1 MNRRSFHALLAGSA
15 LYVAL
20 GGLGAVLLP
29 AEAARGE
36 ADTLAIGGSV
46 TEIVYALGQEHRLL
60 ARDTTSTF
68 PPQAMDL
75 PDVGYMRALSPEG
88 VLSVGPDLILS
99 EEGAGPP
106 ETLAVLEEADIPF
119 ITVPGGL
126 DAEGVAAKIRA
137 VGEAL
142 GVSEQADALAGDV
155 AAEISAASAKAHEA
169 AGNPKRVLFVLS
181 AQGGRLMGAGE
192 GTGAAAIIEMAGGV
206 NALEGIEGYKPL
218 SDEAATAAAPDVILM
233 MDRGGDHAMSAD
245 ELFALPALAVTPAA
259 ETRALLKM
267 DGLKLL
273 GFGPRTGAAVTEL
286 AQALYGD

>member
-1 MNRRSFHALLAGSA
+1 MRRRAFHTLALSTAATL
-15 LYVAL
+15 VL
-20 GGLGAVLLP
+20 GGLGAAVLP

-36 ADTLAIGGSV
+36 ADTLSIGGSV

-60 ARDTTSTF
+60 ARDTTSTY
-68 PPQAMDL
+68 PPEAEAL

-106 ETLAVLEEADIPF
+106 ETLEVLEEAQIPF

-137 VGEAL
+137 VGAAL
-142 GVSEQADALAGDV
+142 GVPEKAEALAAEV
-155 AAEISAASAKAHEA
+155 TAEIAAASARAQGA
-169 AGNPKRVLFVLS
+169 AGAPKRVLFVLS

-192 GTGAAAIIEMAGGV
+192 NTGAAAIIALAGGV
-206 NALEGIEGYKPL
+206 NALEGVEGYKPL

-233 MDRGGDHAMSAD
+233 MDREGDHAASAE
-245 ELFALPALAVTPAA
+245 ELFSLPALAVTPAA
-259 ETRALLKM
+259 ETGALIKM

-273 GFGPRTGAAVTEL
+273 GFGPRTGAAVAEL
-286 AQALYGD
+286 SAMLYGD